1 MSSSSNSEESNKGK
15 QDFSTQKISLKNG
28 QMPWTVIHML
38 SNGEYG
44 CQVVYSSIDKHI
56 ALEAIRKQFKRLI
69 AIFPG
74 KHPVYFYYD

>member
-15 QDFSTQKISLKNG
+15 QENKNG

>member
-1 MSSSSNSEESNKGK
+1 MSSSSESNKGK
-15 QDFSTQKISLKNG
+15 QEKISLKNG